1 MTKYKSR
8 SRSRSRSKK
17 NRKGRSCYGGKS
29 SSSSSSRRGGRSGKD
44 KDKKKNGTRKWH
56 QKGCQSGGGS
66 MTGGWPW
73 GPSDVQHTGGGGSV
87 GGMSSVPQSIN
98 GNHYALNTATM
109 APPQSSNHLVEKGM
123 FGGGRSRR
131 REHSGSGSGSGRG
144 RGRGRRHRKYIGE
157 QHGGMAEYLPETAN
171 TSLRGITETPAC
183 ISNALQGDSTAFVTS
198 NPTVQPIAQPVQL
211 K

>member
-8 SRSRSRSKK
+8 SRSRSRIRSKK
-17 NRKGRSCYGGKS
+17 KSGRRSRSGDK
-29 SSSSSSRRGGRSGKD
+29 SSRRRGSRRCGS
-44 KDKKKNGTRKWH
+44 DKKKKGTRKWH

-73 GPSDVQHTGGGGSV
+73 GPSDVQHSGGGGGV
-87 GGMSSVPQSIN
+87 GGVSPVPQSIN
-98 GNHYALNTATM
+98 GNHYSLNTATM

-123 FGGGRSRR
+123 FGGKKHSRR
-131 REHSGSGSGSGRG
+131 R
-144 RGRGRRHRKYIGE
+144 RRVHRKYIGE
-157 QHGGMAEYLPETAN
+157 QHGGMAEYLPETVN
-171 TSLRGITETPAC
+171 TSLRGIAEIPSG

>member
-1 MTKYKSR
+1 MVS
-8 SRSRSRSKK
+8 SKK
-17 NRKGRSCYGGKS
+17 YHKRTTKNRRNKRRSSASCAGGKS
-29 SSSSSSRRGGRSGKD
+29 RRRSG

-73 GPSDVQHTGGGGSV
+73 GASDVQHTGGGGGV
-87 GGMSSVPQSIN
+87 GGASPVPQSIN
-98 GNHYALNTATM
+98 GNHYSLNTATL

-123 FGGGRSRR
+123 FGGGGGRSRR
-131 REHSGSGSGSGRG
+131 HGN
-144 RGRGRRHRKYIGE
+144 GRGRRHRKYIGE
-157 QHGGMAEYLPETAN
+157 QHGGMAEYLPEVAN
-171 TSLRGITETPAC
+171 TSLRGITETPAS
-183 ISNALQGDSTAFVTS
+183 IVNSLQGDSTAFVTS

>member
-8 SRSRSRSKK
+8 NRSHRRSKK
-17 NRKGRSCYGGKS
+17 NSKGRSCYGGKS
-29 SSSSSSRRGGRSGKD
+29 SSSRGGRRSGS
-44 KDKKKNGTRKWH
+44 DKKKNGTRKWH

-73 GPSDVQHTGGGGSV
+73 GPSDVQHTGGGGGV
-87 GGMSSVPQSIN
+87 GGASPVPQSIN
-98 GNHYALNTATM
+98 GNHYPLNTTTM

-123 FGGGRSRR
+123 FGGGGRSRR
-131 REHSGSGSGSGRG
+131 RGRS
-144 RGRGRRHRKYIGE
+144 RHHRKYIGE

-171 TSLRGITETPAC
+171 TSLRGITEAPAG
-183 ISNALQGDSTAFVTS
+183 IANALQGDSTAFVTS

>member
-1 MTKYKSR
+1 MTKIKSR

-17 NRKGRSCYGGKS
+17 NNKGCSCYGGKS
-29 SSSSSSRRGGRSGKD
+29 SSASSASRGGRRCGS
-44 KDKKKNGTRKWH
+44 DKKKKGTRKWH

-73 GPSDVQHTGGGGSV
+73 GPSDVQHSGGGGGV
-87 GGMSSVPQSIN
+87 GGASPVPQSIN
-98 GNHYALNTATM
+98 GNHYPLNTATM
-109 APPQSSNHLVEKGM
+109 SPPQSSNHLVEKGM
-123 FGGGRSRR
+123 FGGSGRSRR
-131 REHSGSGSGSGRG
+131 

-157 QHGGMAEYLPETAN
+157 QHGGMAEYLPEAAN
-171 TSLRGITETPAC
+171 ASLRGFAETPAS
-183 ISNALQGDSTAFVTS
+183 IVNALQGDSTAFVTS

>member
-1 MTKYKSR
+1 MAS
-8 SRSRSRSKK
+8 SKK
-17 NRKGRSCYGGKS
+17 YIRRKHTTKSGSNKRRRSCSGGKS
-29 SSSSSSRRGGRSGKD
+29 RRRRSG
-44 KDKKKNGTRKWH
+44 DKKKNGTHRWH

-73 GPSDVQHTGGGGSV
+73 GPSDVQHSGGGGGV
-87 GGMSSVPQSIN
+87 GGVSPVPQSIN
-98 GNHYALNTATM
+98 GNHFSLNTATL

-123 FGGGRSRR
+123 FGGGR
-131 REHSGSGSGSGRG
+131 GRG
-144 RGRGRRHRKYIGE
+144 RGGKKHSSRRRVRRHRKYIGE

-171 TSLRGITETPAC
+171 TSLRGITEIPAS
-183 ISNALQGDSTAFVTS
+183 IATALQGDPTAFVTS

>member
-1 MTKYKSR
+1 MTKIKSR
-8 SRSRSRSKK
+8 SRSRSHSRSKK
-17 NRKGRSCYGGKS
+17 NSNGRSCYGGKS
-29 SSSSSSRRGGRSGKD
+29 SSSRRGGRRSG

-87 GGMSSVPQSIN
+87 GGASAVPQSIN
-98 GNHYALNTATM
+98 GNHYSLNTTTL

-123 FGGGRSRR
+123 FGGGGRSRR
-131 REHSGSGSGSGRG
+131 RGH
-144 RGRGRRHRKYIGE
+144 GRGRRHRKYIGE
-157 QHGGMAEYLPETAN
+157 QHGGMAEYLPEAAN
-171 TSLRGITETPAC
+171 TSLRGITETPAS
-183 ISNALQGDSTAFVTS
+183 IANALQGDSTAFVTS

>member
-1 MTKYKSR
+1 MAS
-8 SRSRSRSKK
+8 SKK
-17 NRKGRSCYGGKS
+17 YNSRKRTIKSGSNKRRSSSCSGGKS
-29 SSSSSSRRGGRSGKD
+29 RRSSS
-44 KDKKKNGTRKWH
+44 KKKNGTRKWH

-73 GPSDVQHTGGGGSV
+73 GPSDVQHTGGGGGV
-87 GGMSSVPQSIN
+87 GGVSPVPQSIN
-98 GNHYALNTATM
+98 GNHYSLNTTTM

-131 REHSGSGSGSGRG
+131 G
-144 RGRGRRHRKYIGE
+144 RGRGRRHRKFIGE

-171 TSLRGITETPAC
+171 TSLRGITETPAS
-183 ISNALQGDSTAFVTS
+183 IANALQGDSTAFVTS
-198 NPTVQPIAQPVQL
+198 NPTVQPIAQPIQL

>member
-8 SRSRSRSKK
+8 SRSRSKK
-17 NRKGRSCYGGKS
+17 NRGSPSCSGGKS
-29 SSSSSSRRGGRSGKD
+29 SRRRRGGRRRSG
-44 KDKKKNGTRKWH
+44 DKKKNGTHRWH

-73 GPSDVQHTGGGGSV
+73 GPSDVQHSGGGGGV
-87 GGMSSVPQSIN
+87 GGVSPVPQSIN
-98 GNHYALNTATM
+98 GNHFSLNTATL

-123 FGGGRSRR
+123 FGGGRGRGGKKHSSRR
-131 REHSGSGSGSGRG
+131 RV
-144 RGRGRRHRKYIGE
+144 RRHRKYIGE

-171 TSLRGITETPAC
+171 TTLRGITETPAG
-183 ISNALQGDSTAFVTS
+183 IANALQGDSTAFVTS

>member
-1 MTKYKSR
+1 MAS
-8 SRSRSRSKK
+8 SKK
-17 NRKGRSCYGGKS
+17 YNSRKRTTKSSNNKRRSSSCAGGKS
-29 SSSSSSRRGGRSGKD
+29 RRSSS
-44 KDKKKNGTRKWH
+44 KKKNGTRKWL

-73 GPSDVQHTGGGGSV
+73 GPSDVQHTGGGGSA

-98 GNHYALNTATM
+98 GNHYSLNTATM

-131 REHSGSGSGSGRG
+131 GRVRG
-144 RGRGRRHRKYIGE
+144 RGRGRRHRKFIGE

-183 ISNALQGDSTAFVTS
+183 IANALQGDSTAFVTS
-198 NPTVQPIAQPVQL
+198 NPTVQPIAQPIQL

>member
-1 MTKYKSR
+1 MTKIK

-17 NRKGRSCYGGKS
+17 NSNRRSCYGGKS
-29 SSSSSSRRGGRSGKD
+29 SSSSSSSSRGGRRSG

-87 GGMSSVPQSIN
+87 GGASAVPQSIN
-98 GNHYALNTATM
+98 GNHYSLNTATM

-123 FGGGRSRR
+123 FGGRSRR
-131 REHSGSGSGSGRG
+131 RGHGN
-144 RGRGRRHRKYIGE
+144 GRGRRHRKYIGE

-171 TSLRGITETPAC
+171 MSLRGITEVPAN
-183 ISNALQGDSTAFVTS
+183 IVNALQGDSTAFVSS
-198 NPTVQPIAQPVQL
+198 NPTVQPIAQPIQL